1 MTNRYHFVVETPD
14 ANLSGGMRQLNGIYT
29 QQVNR
34 RHGLVGHLFQGRFKT
49 ILVERDAYLLEL
61 SRYVVLNPV
70 RAGMV
75 SQANEWAWSSYGA
88 IVGLESPP
96 TWLETDWILGQFGEQ
111 RARARARAGYAA
123 FVAEGID
130 QPSVWNRLRHQV
142 FLGSDGFAE
151 CHRDACGP
159 LERLREVPRAQRR
172 ALAKPLAVFARE
184 HPERRDAMARAFST
198 GVYSMQ
204 EIADYFGVHY
214 CTVSRAV
221 RWREAGGGSSA
232 GVPSSDA

>member
-1 MTNRYHFVVETPD
+1 
-14 ANLSGGMRQLNGIYT
+14 MRQLNGIYT

-159 LERLREVPRAQRR
+159 LERLREVP
-172 ALAKPLAVFARE
+172 AR
-184 HPERRDAMARAFST
+184 S
-198 GVYSMQ
+198 
-204 EIADYFGVHY
+204 
-214 CTVSRAV
+214 AV
-221 RWREAGGGSSA
+221 RWPSRSRYLPENTPSGATPWRVHSRLASTPCRRSPTTSAYTTAPSA
-232 GVPSSDA
+232 GRCGGAKPAVAPQPECRRRTLDFGTCLLGLR

>member
-96 TWLETDWILGQFGEQ
+96 TWLETD
-111 RARARARAGYAA
+111 
-123 FVAEGID
+123 
-130 QPSVWNRLRHQV
+130 
-142 FLGSDGFAE
+142 
-151 CHRDACGP
+151 
-159 LERLREVPRAQRR
+159 
-172 ALAKPLAVFARE
+172 
-184 HPERRDAMARAFST
+184 
-198 GVYSMQ
+198 
-204 EIADYFGVHY
+204 
-214 CTVSRAV
+214 
-221 RWREAGGGSSA
+221 
-232 GVPSSDA
+232 